1 MKAAPFAYIRPT
13 SVAEAVAALAEHEG
27 MARVLAGGQSLVPML
42 NMRLM
47 RPSAVVDVNRIPGL
61 DAIAVDPSGGSIG
74 ALTRYSAIEASA
86 EIAAHLPLLTAVTRH
101 IGDRQVRNRGT
112 LGGSLAQAD
121 PVGEMPLACLALGAS
136 VIVESMSGTREV
148 PVSEL
153 LLGPYWTSLEPDEL
167 LVEVRFPNTPS
178 LFAFSEVTRRHN
190 DFAVLAVAVTATR
203 TGETF
208 ADVRLAAS
216 GVEATAILADAAGA
230 ALEGTSL
237 TDLAIA
243 DAVEALVEAADPSDD
258 VRATA
263 EYRVHLL
270 RVHARRALER
280 LRDGGDRV

>member
-1 MKAAPFAYIRPT
+1 MKAAPFAYVRPS
-13 SVAEAVAALAEHEG
+13 SVAEAVTALAEHEG

-47 RPSAVVDVNRIPGL
+47 RPTAVVDVNRIPGL
-61 DAIAVDPSGGSIG
+61 DTVAIGPEGGSIG
-74 ALTRYSAIEASA
+74 SLTRYSTLEASA
-86 EIAAHLPLLTAVTRH
+86 DIAAHLALLTTVTRH

-112 LGGSLAQAD
+112 IGGSLAQAD

-136 VIVESMSGTREV
+136 VLVQSVSGTREV
-148 PVSEL
+148 PVHEL

-167 LVEVRFPNTPS
+167 IVEVRFPTAPS

-203 TGETF
+203 TGEGFTG
-208 ADVRLAAS
+208 VRLAAS
-216 GVEATAILADAAGA
+216 GVEATAILAEDASAV
-230 ALEGTSL
+230 LEGTSL
-237 TDLAIA
+237 SDAEIA
-243 DAVEALVEAADPSDD
+243 AAVEATVDVADPSDD
-258 VRATA
+258 VRASA

-270 RVHARRALER
+270 RVHVRRALER